1 LALFPF
7 VQLHFFC
14 LFKLFF
20 RKNTSKLIYIH
31 TMPLI
36 RRLLPFIWIILLQF
50 SNGME
55 WGKQF
60 EQFQKWKEKETII
73 YHYSDEP
80 IKAYFH
86 IDEISL
92 AEEKFISIND
102 ADSRM
107 KILEVEKEDNGLQIT
122 VEFWTCREP
131 TKKRQAFFK
140 LKEEDVIQF
149 GVHENQLLYEVEE
162 NNEVQLIGPEQDS
175 LVVGKKMSIND
186 TKNAIILDIFESAD
200 VIIKKII
207 VPQNVSENI
216 ERMRDDIS
224 DQIFEKMKLSG
235 PLQEEIRKE
244 LDFEKEFDTRG
255 KKLADQYDK
264 LHSEIT
270 SLNQGIQFNLNRQ
283 KTMEIDIDDMKKEIF
298 ATKSALEF
306 AKSQN
311 NNEMI
316 AFINA
321 KHDGLLQKIS
331 NKELKAKVV
340 KELVVEQKKWSK
352 NLYELA
358 QNTIKQISAE
368 LESKNERST
377 LVNKKF
383 DKAREHL
390 KSLRE
395 LTAKKPGNCIFAE
408 RFPLEFWAQFLID
421 NTPLLIRHNW
431 GDWKQFHKTTEDKK
445 WLKESL
451 TEVCPKNVLEYVWFG
466 SMEYGQ
472 KTTTENGT
480 VIILPTLNDNGI
492 PLLLIKLK
500 EEITKVLNTWGSK
513 GFIIKPTRGCMSE
526 GNIFVKKNENGYTT
540 KTVDRARSNEKS
552 YKYFTSQNDL
562 IEGIYEMIKNPQTW
576 EQYHFL
582 EQISGY
588 TSYATLKDLETHI
601 LVERLM
607 DIPNNWF
614 FPFELRITLLY
625 RKPLVIWIITNHSE
639 YLIVWRADNPKF
651 ILHWEATHFLNKSPL
666 STEEFYDDNL
676 IFYILKVSTIL
687 GQHYNLVYGRI
698 DIFTAKRKDNTC
710 KFDWYVNEVQN
721 HGLEPENLSRN
732 HKCGRRKRS

>member
-1 LALFPF
+1 
-7 VQLHFFC
+7 
-14 LFKLFF
+14 
-20 RKNTSKLIYIH
+20 
-31 TMPLI
+31 
-36 RRLLPFIWIILLQF
+36 
-50 SNGME
+50 ME

-186 TKNAIILDIFESAD
+186 TKYVIILDIFESAD

-321 KHDGLLQKIS
+321 KHDGLLQK
-331 NKELKAKVV
+331 N
-340 KELVVEQKKWSK
+340 
-352 NLYELA
+352 
-358 QNTIKQISAE
+358 
-368 LESKNERST
+368 
-377 LVNKKF
+377 F
-383 DKAREHL
+383 
-390 KSLRE
+390 
-395 LTAKKPGNCIFAE
+395 
-408 RFPLEFWAQFLID
+408 
-421 NTPLLIRHNW
+421 
-431 GDWKQFHKTTEDKK
+431 
-445 WLKESL
+445 
-451 TEVCPKNVLEYVWFG
+451 
-466 SMEYGQ
+466 
-472 KTTTENGT
+472 
-480 VIILPTLNDNGI
+480 
-492 PLLLIKLK
+492 
-500 EEITKVLNTWGSK
+500 
-513 GFIIKPTRGCMSE
+513 
-526 GNIFVKKNENGYTT
+526 
-540 KTVDRARSNEKS
+540 
-552 YKYFTSQNDL
+552 
-562 IEGIYEMIKNPQTW
+562 
-576 EQYHFL
+576 
-582 EQISGY
+582 
-588 TSYATLKDLETHI
+588 
-601 LVERLM
+601 
-607 DIPNNWF
+607 
-614 FPFELRITLLY
+614 
-625 RKPLVIWIITNHSE
+625 
-639 YLIVWRADNPKF
+639 
-651 ILHWEATHFLNKSPL
+651 
-666 STEEFYDDNL
+666 
-676 IFYILKVSTIL
+676 
-687 GQHYNLVYGRI
+687 
-698 DIFTAKRKDNTC
+698 
-710 KFDWYVNEVQN
+710 
-721 HGLEPENLSRN
+721 
-732 HKCGRRKRS
+732 